1 MAGHSHSDRLSS
13 LEARLEELD
22 HRRDTPS
29 KALALSS
36 RPDFRS
42 VAGPV
47 FRDAEQTMERPGWM
61 ASWPVPKPAH
71 SSPDADQRRMADPR
85 SPARILTLKALD
97 PLQSS
102 DHAKGAAS
110 GDMNGNLAMTS
121 AKINGSDA
129 PESTSVMQSGSSIAE
144 QINTVFENS
153 REQGAEVDMAAQGN
167 GAAAATP
174 VPPSLSSHSISIAGS
189 DLDYI
194 NAAGPRTEANLDVS
208 EGAKEDWEAVSKDGG
223 AGKGLGAPTP
233 SLGLD
238 DPFLVRLKDR
248 LEALDEMN
256 QRLTQSR
263 DVRPAQSHS
272 GSIPQTPAP
281 YAANGGHISAALS
294 AAVAATP
301 RSHALPTASD
311 DRLDLS
317 YSGIATRLSAQD
329 LGTDTSTTRHIDRQ
343 TPASARISQPYA
355 TAFSLLPTGV
365 QQNGSAAS
373 TENRAI
379 DNMGWSLHMGDS
391 KSKAMGVDEG
401 RSQQGPGPSALLGP
415 WGSGAENKGNSLVR
429 PGSGGKEN
437 KLLKVKIVLEVHALV
452 LI

>member
-1 MAGHSHSDRLSS
+1 MAGHSDRLSS

-47 FRDAEQTMERPGWM
+47 FRDAEHTMERPGWM

-97 PLQSS
+97 PLGSS
-102 DHAKGAAS
+102 DHVNGGAS
-110 GDMNGNLAMTS
+110 QDMNDNLAI
-121 AKINGSDA
+121 AIANRNGSGV
-129 PESTSVMQSGSSIAE
+129 PNSRSVMQSGRSIAE
-144 QINTVFENS
+144 QINTVFENNNK
-153 REQGAEVDMAAQGN
+153 EQGAEVDLAAQGN
-167 GAAAATP
+167 GAAAAAP
-174 VPPSLSSHSISIAGS
+174 APPSLSSHSISIAGS

-194 NAAGPRTEANLDVS
+194 NSAGPRTEPNLDVS
-208 EGAKEDWEAVSKDGG
+208 QGAKGDWEAVSIDGG
-223 AGKGLGAPTP
+223 AGKSLGAPTP

-248 LEALDEMN
+248 LEALDETN

-294 AAVAATP
+294 AAAAATP
-301 RSHALPTASD
+301 RSHALPMASD
-311 DRLDLS
+311 DLPELS
-317 YSGIATRLSAQD
+317 YSGLATRLSAQD
-329 LGTDTSTTRHIDRQ
+329 LDTDASTARHIDRPP
-343 TPASARISQPYA
+343 PASAHISQPY
-355 TAFSLLPTGV
+355 TPAFSLLPTGV
-365 QQNGSAAS
+365 QENGSAES

-391 KSKAMGVDEG
+391 KSRAMGVDQG
-401 RSQQGPGPSALLGP
+401 KSQQGPGPSASLGP

-429 PGSGGKEN
+429 SGSGGREN

-452 LI
+452 FI